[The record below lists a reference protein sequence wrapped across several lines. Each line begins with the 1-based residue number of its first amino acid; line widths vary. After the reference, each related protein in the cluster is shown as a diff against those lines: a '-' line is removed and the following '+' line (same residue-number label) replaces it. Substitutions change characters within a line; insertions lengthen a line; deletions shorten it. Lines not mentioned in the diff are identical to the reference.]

1 MRRYKERYKVVAAII
16 IIIAVIFLSKL
27 FYIQV
32 INDNYK
38 FSANNNVLRYDV
50 QQAVR
55 GLIYDRDSNLIVAN
69 VPAYDLMIIPKNLK
83 DKTMDTL
90 KFCNLV
96 DISKVEFF
104 ERYNKAANY
113 SAYKESVFIKHI
125 SKENSSTLGENLYEF
140 PGFYLRKLTMREYP
154 TNSSTHLIGYLGEVN
169 SAKAKDDPFYTKGDL
184 NGVSGIEAAYEEH
197 LRGTKGMAIKLVDV
211 HNRDQGKFQD
221 GRFDTLPIPGNT
233 LISTIDIELQ
243 KYGEKLMGN
252 KIGAIV
258 AIEPSTGEIISLVSA
273 PTYNP
278 NQLIGR
284 KRSENYKILSE
295 DNNKPLFNRALQ
307 GTYPPGSTFKLIN
320 GLIALQEGAI
330 TKYKNFSCSG
340 DNGYS
345 YGKDKHVGCHSH
357 QTPLNLKKG
366 IELSCNTYF
375 CNIYDKYFSRFSS
388 TIEAYDNWNNHVA
401 SFGIGDYMNNDFIT
415 GSPGKLPKSSYFEKL
430 YRGSWNANT
439 IISMAIGQGEL
450 LLTPIQMANM
460 CAAISNRGHY
470 YTPHIVRKI
479 DGEAISDSTYTFPKY
494 TTIDEKH
501 FKTIINGMEKVFTDK
516 HGTAKTARV
525 KNIEICGKTGTA
537 ENPHGDDHSIFIAF
551 APKDKPQIALAV
563 YVENGGWGST
573 WAAPIASLMIEQY
586 LTGQITNTKQEAF
599 ILNGNLMSQDDEK

>member
-1 MRRYKERYKVVAAII
+1 MRKYKERYKIVAGII
-16 IIIAVIFLSKL
+16 IIIAIIFLSKL

-69 VPAYDLMIIPKNLK
+69 VPAYDLMIIPKDLK
-83 DKTMDTL
+83 NKAIDTL
-90 KFCNLV
+90 KFCDLV
-96 DISKVEFF
+96 DISKVEFL
-104 ERYNKAANY
+104 ERYHNAANY

-140 PGFYLRKLTMREYP
+140 PGFYLRKLTMREYL

-169 SAKAKDDPFYTKGDL
+169 STKAKDDPFYTKGDL
-184 NGVSGIEAAYEEH
+184 NGVSGVEAAYEEH

-221 GRFDTLPIPGNT
+221 GRFDTLSIPGST

-243 KYGEKLMGN
+243 KYGEQLMEN

-258 AIEPSTGEIISLVSA
+258 AIEPSTGEIIALVSA

-284 KRSENYKILSE
+284 KRSENYKALSK
-295 DNNKPLFNRALQ
+295 DKNKPLFNRALQ

-320 GLIALQEGAI
+320 GLIALQERAI

-340 DNGYS
+340 DNGYG

-375 CNIYDKYFSRFSS
+375 CNVYDKYFNRFSS
-388 TIEAYDNWNNHVA
+388 TIEAYDNWNSHVA
-401 SFGIGDYMNNDFIT
+401 SFGIGSYMNNDFIT
-415 GSPGKLPKSSYFEKL
+415 GSPGQLPESSYFEKL
-430 YRGSWNANT
+430 YKGSWNANT

-460 CAAISNRGHY
+460 TAILANRGFY
-470 YTPHIVRKI
+470 YTPHIVK
-479 DGEAISDSTYTFPKY
+479 AISGEGSIDTNFTKKKY
-494 TTIDEKH
+494 CTIEKQYFTTIIE
-501 FKTIINGMEKVFTDK
+501 GMQKVTEGED
-516 HGTAKTARV
+516 GTARNAQ
-525 KNIEICGKTGTA
+525 IPGLEICGKTGTA
-537 ENPHGDDHSIFIAF
+537 QNPHGEDHSIFIAF
-551 APKDKPQIALAV
+551 SPKENPKIAISV

-573 WAAPIASLMIEQY
+573 WASPIASLMIDKY
-586 LTGQITNTKQEAF
+586 LNKNISNTTLEEF
-599 ILNGNLMSQDDEK
+599 IINGDLINKE